1 MIAHIAADGQQR
13 IVAEGGPHR
22 EGFASG
28 VSIDRGTISWWR
40 LTDSPTAELWVARP
54 GEAPRIVVNHTP
66 RAVEKGFPTSGW
78 TVAMGDRI
86 VWSLKVGMAGDVG
99 VTDLAGRTS
108 VMTSDGM
115 ITVLRDIAAEFH
127 GRSVAAFSVGPGV
140 TPLEIQVCS
149 LDLSTEP
156 PTVTSIRRGLF
167 MGASVA
173 DGVAVGLRRETE
185 TLELPGGLWIKLPPG
200 AITSDVAATPEWAA
214 FHLTR
219 VVRNDLIK
227 TNQLVHIPTRRRR
240 TLADPSWAAPTI
252 RGDRVMWSIAPPG
265 ESAMKVN
272 PYLTETVVARLKSP
286 APHPTGS

>member
-1 MIAHIAADGQQR
+1 MDDIDISTKPGGSPLSQDPKCHQR
-13 IVAEGGPHR
+13 PCRV
-22 EGFASG
+22 
-28 VSIDRGTISWWR
+28 
-40 LTDSPTAELWVARP
+40 
-54 GEAPRIVVNHTP
+54 
-66 RAVEKGFPTSGW
+66 
-78 TVAMGDRI
+78 
-86 VWSLKVGMAGDVG
+86 
-99 VTDLAGRTS
+99 
-108 VMTSDGM
+108 
-115 ITVLRDIAAEFH
+115 
-127 GRSVAAFSVGPGV
+127 
-140 TPLEIQVCS
+140 Q
-149 LDLSTEP
+149 
-156 PTVTSIRRGLF
+156 
-167 MGASVA
+167 
-173 DGVAVGLRRETE
+173 
-185 TLELPGGLWIKLPPG
+185 LELPGGLWIKLPPG